1 MEVGNIKKT
10 ATFKSFP
17 HINYK
22 NTQLLIFVTA
32 FQYFHETNINRSF
45 LGVTQK
51 YELRL
56 SFNLS
61 DQAVFTTLTKSHDK
75 NLNILR
81 TKRAFKM
88 K

>member
-32 FQYFHETNINRSF
+32 FQYFHETNNRSF
-45 LGVTQK
+45 FGVTQK

-61 DQAVFTTLTKSHDK
+61 DQAVFNTLQKSHDK